1 MARWVT
7 AGAGSLLGGKPDQR
21 QDRGV
26 ASDSCL
32 TSRLRLSKFL
42 VFVPLPGGQGSQG
55 QLP

>member
-1 MARWVT
+1 
-7 AGAGSLLGGKPDQR
+7 
-21 QDRGV
+21 V

-32 TSRLRLSKFL
+32 TSHLRLSKFL